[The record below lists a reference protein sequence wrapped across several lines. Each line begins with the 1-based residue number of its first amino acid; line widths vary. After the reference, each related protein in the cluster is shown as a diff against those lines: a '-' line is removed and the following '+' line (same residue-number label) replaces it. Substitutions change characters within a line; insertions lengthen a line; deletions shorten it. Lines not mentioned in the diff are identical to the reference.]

1 MSREQWGHGYWK
13 GVEDHA
19 AGRVK
24 DHIDIKKMAEMCV
37 LAMVK
42 MNAHV
47 YEGRS
52 LLKVSTFETFA
63 YRFCGIDTH
72 TLDRVYDYILHNE
85 PFGAYV
91 SGAPDADKRDDYYV
105 LPNISAEKADEMLR
119 AYEEAE

>member
-24 DHIDIKKMAEMCV
+24 DSIDIKKTAEMCV
-37 LAMVK
+37 LAMAK
-42 MNAHV
+42 MQRSAWEN
-47 YEGRS
+47 RS
-52 LLKVSTFETFA
+52 LVKVSTFDTFA

-72 TLDRVYDYILHNE
+72 TLDRVYEYILNNE

-91 SGAPDADKRDDYYV
+91 SGAPNADKSDDYYV
-105 LPNISAEKADEMLR
+105 LPPNIDADKADEMLR
-119 AYEEAE
+119 SYE